1 MDSNSA
7 LVSIILDEKICQV
20 VGEENYSKELVV
32 GTWLWYQK
40 INIGQIGDLSACT
53 CGRFRVRRILLIW
66 SLELFKKGLC
76 SYGMI

>member
-32 GTWLWYQK
+32 GTWLWYLCYQ
-40 INIGQIGDLSACT
+40 IAIGQIGDLSACT
-53 CGRFRVRRILLIW
+53 CGRYSARRILLI
-66 SLELFKKGLC
+66 
-76 SYGMI
+76 